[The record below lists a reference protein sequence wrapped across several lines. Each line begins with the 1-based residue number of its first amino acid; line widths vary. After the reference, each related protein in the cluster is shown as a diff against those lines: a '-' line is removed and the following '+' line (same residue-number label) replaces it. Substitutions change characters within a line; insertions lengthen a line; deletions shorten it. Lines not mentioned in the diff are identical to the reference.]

1 MNRAQK
7 RTWLSLVI
15 SLAGI
20 LLGATAVTL
29 IKIMQLD
36 IANTNHHMVLR
47 LVSLPPTIPLILMV
61 ILSWRLPIKG
71 YDERDRDIERKSMG
85 YGIVGAFV
93 FLGAAVLVLGIMSPL
108 GSMKIFFLSSLVYFA
123 FFVSQIVASVA
134 ILIQY
139 GREGNASGGTA
150 ED

>member
-1 MNRAQK
+1 MNKAQK

-20 LLGATAVTL
+20 SLGAAAVTL

-36 IANTNHHMVLR
+36 IANTNHHMTLR
-47 LVSLPPTIPLILMV
+47 LLSLPTAVPLISMV

-71 YDERDRDIERKSMG
+71 YDERDREIERKSMC
-85 YGIVGAFV
+85 YGIIGAFV

-123 FFVSQIVASVA
+123 FFVSQIVSSVA
-134 ILIQY
+134 ALLQY
-139 GREGNASGGTA
+139 GWREKGN
-150 ED
+150 E